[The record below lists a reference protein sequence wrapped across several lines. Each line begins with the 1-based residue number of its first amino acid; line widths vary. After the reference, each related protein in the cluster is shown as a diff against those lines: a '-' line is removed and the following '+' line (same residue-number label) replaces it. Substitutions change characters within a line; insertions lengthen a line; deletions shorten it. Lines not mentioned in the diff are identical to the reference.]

1 MTIEL
6 ERRHFLHAASAALAA
21 SPWLARANQAAS
33 APVTPAHDMSA
44 LPASWTG
51 KEQIGMLLYPG
62 MTALD
67 FVGPQHMFAGLMGA
81 TVHHVAKTLAP
92 VVSDTRLALLP
103 TVTLAKCPRDL
114 DILFVPGGGAG
125 TIAAMQDA
133 QILAFLADR
142 GRRAKLVTSVC
153 TGSLVLGAAGLLQGY
168 KATSHWAT
176 RALLSDVG
184 AMAVDARVV
193 QDRNRITGAGVS
205 AGLDLG
211 LTIVG
216 LLRDATYAQVTQLLA
231 EYAPEPPFNAGTPRT
246 APPEV
251 TAMLTDMFKDFGPQA
266 RAALVAAQRGQAPKA
281 NIFPSGHIPIKN

>member
-1 MTIEL
+1 MTIE
-6 ERRHFLHAASAALAA
+6 RRSFLRAATAALAA
-21 SPWLARANQAAS
+21 SPWLADAS
-33 APVTPAHDMSA
+33 QGEVAPTTLEHDMSA
-44 LPASWTG
+44 MPASWTG

-67 FVGPQHMFAGLMGA
+67 FVGPQYMFAGLMGA
-81 TVHHVAKTLAP
+81 KVHHVAKTMAP
-92 VVSDTRLALLP
+92 VVSDTQLALSP
-103 TVTLAKCPRDL
+103 TVTLGRCPRDL

-133 QILAFLADR
+133 EVLAFLADR

-176 RALLSDVG
+176 HSLLTEVG
-184 AMAVDARVV
+184 AIPVDARVV

-216 LLRDATYAQVTQLLA
+216 LLRDPVYAQAAQLLA
-231 EYAPEPPFNAGTPRT
+231 EYAPEPPFNAGSPRT

-251 TAMLTDMFKDFGPQA
+251 TAMLTDMFKDFGPQT
-266 RAALVAAQRGQAPKA
+266 RAALAVAKRFRAASDR
-281 NIFPSGHIPIKN
+281 